1 MIKIR
6 VHGVLEE
13 VEATVERM
21 REQFVILSESE
32 PHKDRGRSEYY
43 RVYLDCELKQKGVKD
58 DGIRAF

>member
-43 RVYLDCELKQKGVKD
+43 RVYLDCELKQKGE
-58 DGIRAF
+58 